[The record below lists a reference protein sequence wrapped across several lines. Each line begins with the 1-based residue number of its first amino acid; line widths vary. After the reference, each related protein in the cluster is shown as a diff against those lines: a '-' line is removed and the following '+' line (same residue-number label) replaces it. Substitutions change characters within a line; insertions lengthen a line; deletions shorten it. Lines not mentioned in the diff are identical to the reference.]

1 MGALVQR
8 RNVIRSEEEGQ
19 GLAEYALL
27 VLLIALPTV
36 LAVGFF
42 GEQVQALYTIIR
54 GAFP

>member
-1 MGALVQR
+1 MRALVQR

-27 VLLIALPTV
+27 VLLITLPTV
-36 LAVGFF
+36 VAVGFF
-42 GEQVQALYTIIR
+42 GEQVQVLYTIIR

>member
-1 MGALVQR
+1 MRALVQR

-19 GLAEYALL
+19 GVAEYALL
-27 VLLIALPTV
+27 VLLIVLPTV

-54 GAFP
+54 NTFP

>member
-1 MGALVQR
+1 MRALVQR

-42 GEQVQALYTIIR
+42 GEQVQVLYTIIR